1 MHMAEAYAPLSAI
14 AVCTAEEGLSGGV
27 GSALC
32 LASGMSHIENGV
44 FYAEG
49 GIGRVASSLIHSI
62 QSQGGIVYDEVPVE
76 QIALDGE
83 GKERRAVGVEIRKD
97 STVSPSTGGAVVADD
112 DEIIL
117 YASKSVVS
125 GAGVLCTYVNL
136 LCAEYV
142 SYSVRAS
149 LSGLHEMTPKM
160 YAVYWLRGSASVLG
174 LSDADYTETTSQ
186 GTSDEGRE
194 PPTYFRVWSP
204 SSKDPSWITRYAQ

>member
-83 GKERRAVGVEIRKD
+83 GKERRAVGVEIRTD
-97 STVSPSTGGAVVADD
+97 STVSPSGGAVVADD
-112 DEIIL
+112 DELVL
-117 YASKSVVS
+117 YASKSVIS

-136 LCAEYV
+136 LRAEDV

-160 YAVYWLRGSASVLG
+160 YAVYWFRGSAPILC

-186 GTSDEGRE
+186 GSSNEGRE

-204 SSKDPSWITRYAQ
+204 SSKDPSWIARYAEW